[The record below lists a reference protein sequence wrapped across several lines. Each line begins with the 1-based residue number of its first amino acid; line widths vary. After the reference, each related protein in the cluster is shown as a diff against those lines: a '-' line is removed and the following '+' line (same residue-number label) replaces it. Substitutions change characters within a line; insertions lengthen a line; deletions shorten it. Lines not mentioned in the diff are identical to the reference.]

1 VQTQTLTA
9 TGRLVR
15 VLATVVAST
24 LLLAGTIWGTDD
36 HFPFGPFS
44 MYAGINGPNDPA
56 PDTRVE
62 ATDAT
67 GRVVVLNERNAGV
80 RRAEVEGL
88 ESAYIDDPARLALIA
103 DSYARMNPDAPP
115 IVRVAFIVRLHE
127 IRDSSL
133 TGEWHDDVRAVW
145 ERPS

>member
-1 VQTQTLTA
+1 MQTQTLTA

-67 GRVVVLNERNAGV
+67 GRVVVIDGARHAAHHTHPEDVIEAVFGAIG
-80 RRAEVEGL
+80 RA
-88 ESAYIDDPARLALIA
+88 
-103 DSYARMNPDAPP
+103 
-115 IVRVAFIVRLHE
+115 
-127 IRDSSL
+127 
-133 TGEWHDDVRAVW
+133 DVRD
-145 ERPS
+145 